1 MFQGQS
7 IDDVP
12 SAIIDDAAQLVK
24 ANSIS
29 GNKINDIDVVY
40 TMWQNLKKTDGME
53 AGQVAFHKEKEVRF
67 KKCRIGH
74 TYINA
79 VFITARSHMRPGT
92 IVLFLTCV
100 VLNQG
105 TAITLWGC

>member
-67 KKCRIGH
+67 KKCRI
-74 TYINA
+74 NA

-100 VLNQG
+100 LLNQG
-105 TAITLWGC
+105 TAITLWAC